1 MNERDVC
8 VCVYVRDMAYRE
20 FTKTANAKLET
31 L

>member
-1 MNERDVC
+1 MNERD